1 MVGWAPRRPKQH
13 KDCRGVAVAGAPEP
27 LVAGT
32 AEDGRAVAGI
42 PEALVLGTTE
52 GPRLEIPEAL
62 TETVEQQP
70 AVTETPEAVDM
81 GIPDGPTSGVVAA
94 DCRLKLEL

>member
-1 MVGWAPRRPKQH
+1 MKKAGGGHLWGRSSSEGCQ
-13 KDCRGVAVAGAPEP
+13 GVAVMGAPEA

-42 PEALVLGTTE
+42 PEAMVAGTTE

-62 TETVEQQP
+62 TETAEQPP
-70 AVTETPEAVDM
+70 AVTETTEEVDM
-81 GIPDGPTSGVVAA
+81 GIAKGPTS
-94 DCRLKLEL
+94 